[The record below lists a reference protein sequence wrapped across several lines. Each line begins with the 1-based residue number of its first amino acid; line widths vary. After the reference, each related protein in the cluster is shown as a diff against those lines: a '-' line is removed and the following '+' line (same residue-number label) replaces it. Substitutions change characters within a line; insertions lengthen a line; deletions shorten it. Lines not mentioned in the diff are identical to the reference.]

1 MRLVACLLVSLEQVE
16 WEPPPDGTV
25 VPPSARGTVYPAA
38 FDPTVLS
45 LREYGNR
52 VGVFRVLRVLE
63 RLGLAATVAVDALLA
78 EWKPS
83 LVQVCLRAGHELAG
97 RGLNA
102 SRMVTELLPED
113 EERDQIRRCLDAVEA
128 AGAPRPTGWV
138 SPDYGESSRT
148 PRLLAEAGVRYVCDW
163 PGDERPH
170 ALDGLVSLPVALDL
184 DDVYALRTRALSV
197 GRWERAVLET
207 AQRMAADGGRVL
219 VLHVH
224 PWVIG
229 QPFRIRYLERA
240 LEALVRSGD
249 VCFATC
255 AEAAC

>member
-1 MRLVACLLVSLEQVE
+1 MRLTVSLLVSLEQVE
-16 WEPPPDGTV
+16 WEPPPPGTF
-25 VPPSARGTVYPAA
+25 VPPSARGTIYPAA

-63 RLGLAATVAVDALLA
+63 RVGLRATVAVDALLA

-83 LVQVCLRAGHELAG
+83 IVRACHEAGHELAG
-97 RGLNA
+97 RGLSA
-102 SRMVTELLPED
+102 SRMVTELMPED
-113 EERDQIRRCLDAVEA
+113 EERGQIRRCLDAVEA
-128 AGAPRPTGWV
+128 AGAPRPVGWV

-148 PRLLAEAGVRYVCDW
+148 PRLLVEAGVRYVCDW
-163 PGDERPH
+163 PSDERPY

-184 DDVYALRTRALSV
+184 DDLYALKTRALSV
-197 GRWERAVLET
+197 GRWERAVLES
-207 AQRMAADGGRVL
+207 AERMGDGLL

-240 LEALVRSGD
+240 LVALRDRDVR
-249 VCFATC
+249 FATG
-255 AEAAC
+255 AELA